1 MIIILYC
8 VLPKIVCSYKTPQ
21 ILLTAILFCAIITNN
36 KFRKEAD
43 SMIRLSKYNIYT
55 TIYTEK
61 EASYAKMG
69 LPYLSCVNCVF

>member
-1 MIIILYC
+1 
-8 VLPKIVCSYKTPQ
+8 
-21 ILLTAILFCAIITNN
+21 
-36 KFRKEAD
+36 
-43 SMIRLSKYNIYT
+43 MIRLSKYNIYT